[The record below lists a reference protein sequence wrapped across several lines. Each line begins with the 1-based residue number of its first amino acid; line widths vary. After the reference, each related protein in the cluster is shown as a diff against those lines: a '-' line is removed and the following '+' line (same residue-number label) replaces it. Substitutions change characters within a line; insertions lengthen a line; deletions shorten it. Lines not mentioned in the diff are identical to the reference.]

1 MQPIGYYKPGEVIVR
16 ENDPGHTAYIIEQGQ
31 VAVTKMVDGRL
42 IQLAILGV
50 EEAFGEMS
58 MIDDKPR
65 SATVTAI
72 EPTVVRQITRE
83 GFFHALQTD
92 PKMIL
97 GLLKVLFER
106 LREADAR
113 IVQLHRII
121 TDQVGAEAVPLLGVG
136 SKNEVVVFL
145 QGLTP
150 HAARALPTTPLP
162 VTKFPFRI
170 GQESEDPLAYNDLM
184 LPDVVPPQLSQH
196 HVAIINYEGHI
207 GVIDRR
213 SHLGA
218 LVDGKP
224 LGGAHGSPDPLFFT
238 GDEGLL
244 VLGAADSPFRYS
256 VMIRRPKA

>member
-1 MQPIGYYKPGEVIVR
+1 
-16 ENDPGHTAYIIEQGQ
+16 
-31 VAVTKMVDGRL
+31 
-42 IQLAILGV
+42 
-50 EEAFGEMS
+50 

-72 EPTVVRQITRE
+72 EPTVVRKITRE
-83 GFFHALQTD
+83 GFFHALQTA
-92 PKMIL
+92 PHMTL

-106 LREADAR
+106 LREADTR
-113 IVQLHRII
+113 ILQLHGII
-121 TDQVGAEAVPLLGVG
+121 TDRVGAEAVPPLSVR

-170 GQESEDPLAYNDLM
+170 GQESEDPLAYNDLV

-196 HVAIINYEGHI
+196 HVAIINYAGHI
-207 GVIDRR
+207 GVMDRR

-218 LVDGKP
+218 LVDGNP
-224 LGGAHGSPDPLFFT
+224 LGGPDGSPEPLFFT
-238 GDEGLL
+238 EDEGLL
-244 VLGAADSPFRYS
+244 VLGKADSPFRYS
-256 VMIRRPKA
+256 VTIRRPKA